1 KQTVI
6 LTKELSRALKTLSR
20 KEGVTLFMTLLAG
33 VQTLL
38 HRYTGQDDIVVGSPI
53 AGRNRAEIE
62 GLIGFFVNTLVLRTD
77 ASGNPMFRELLRQ
90 VRETTLEA
98 YSHQD
103 VPFEKLVEDLQPHRN
118 LNQNPLFQVTFQLD
132 DSSSQLLTLPAI
144 DVEDIE
150 LDVGISQFDLSLS
163 MIDNEEKIK
172 GWLEYNTDIFNAGT
186 IERMLG
192 HFQTL
197 LEGIVSNPEQRID
210 ELPLLTAAEESQL
223 LVEWNETAAEYAT
236 DKCIH
241 ELFETQ
247 VENTPDAIALVF
259 EDRQL
264 TYRELNN
271 CANQLAHYLQ
281 KLGVGASVP
290 VGICLERSIEMVVG
304 LLGIL
309 KAGGAY
315 VPLDPAY
322 PKERLAFM
330 LDDSRAS
337 VLLTQEQMP
346 KETNLGI
353 EDVIRQ
359 MPAKRAAIKI
369 VYVDSDRIAIGR
381 ESQENFKI
389 AAAADDLAYV
399 IYTSGSTGRPK
410 GVMVSHRALVA
421 HTLSATKHFEIGS
434 NDKVLQFASLSFDV
448 AAEEMFPAWLCGA
461 SVVLLSERTPAI
473 AEFVNYLTKD
483 GITVAN
489 LPAAYWHQW
498 VDELDRLAN
507 PLPSPLRLLIVGNEK
522 VSLDHLKRW
531 HGHVGSKVRWL
542 NAYGPTEAI
551 ITATLYEAPQP
562 EDAYADLT
570 SVPIGRPLTNRQIYV
585 LDRSLQPV
593 PIGVTGE
600 LYIGGPALALGYLN
614 NPELTAE
621 KFIESPFFAD
631 ATTRLYRTGDL
642 ARYLPDGNLEFLGR
656 IDAQVK
662 IRGYRIELGEV
673 ETVIAQHTGVRAAV
687 VVAREDSPGDK
698 RLVAYAVASP
708 GSTPSASD
716 LRSYLQQQLPEYMVP
731 SAFMFLKSLPLT
743 AGGKLDRN
751 ALPVPDQT
759 RSELKV
765 DFTAPR
771 TAVEERLASIWSKVL
786 KIDKVGVNDNFF
798 HLGGHSL
805 LATQVISRINDSFAI
820 NIRLR
825 RLFETPTI
833 AGLAASIDDNL
844 GIDKYPQRIPP
855 IVPITRNHDAP
866 LSFAQQRLWFLDRL
880 EPDSAAYNVPAAF
893 RLVGELDGHALEQS
907 LNEIVRRHEVL
918 RTVVATVNG
927 DPVQKLLPPSPLA
940 LTCTDISDR
949 PETDREQALPRLL
962 SEEAAKPFDLSRG
975 PLLRT
980 KLLRLAP
987 QDHVLFLNMHHVVS
1001 DGWSMGVLFREIS
1014 DLYDAYCSG
1023 KTSPLPELPVQY
1035 ADYTVWQRE
1044 WLQGENLENQ
1054 LSYWR
1059 KQLEGLMTLQLPT
1072 DCAHPA
1078 VRTYRGS
1085 SQALNFSARL
1095 SQAIKSLSQREGGTL
1110 FMTLLAAFQIL
1121 LSRYSGQSD
1130 IVVGSPI
1137 AGRNRQETETLI
1149 GFFVNTLVL
1158 RADLSNHPTFREL
1171 LRQVRETTL
1180 EAHSH
1185 QDLPFEKL
1193 VEDLQPQRNLNQNP
1207 LFQVTFQLDDNSS
1220 QLLTLPAIDVEEME
1234 LDSGISRFDLSLS
1247 MIDNGKS
1254 FKGTLQY
1261 NTDIFNADT
1270 IDRML
1275 GHYQRLLEG
1284 IVDNPEQRIDELAL
1298 LTDAEKHQLLVE
1310 WNETKRDYPSEKCI
1324 HQLFEEQVERTPE
1337 AVAVVFEG
1345 QQLTYRELNDRA
1357 NQLAHHLRNL
1367 GAKPNTLVA
1376 LSLGRSIE
1384 LVVAIYGVLKAGG
1397 AYLPVDPGYPQ
1408 ERLESML
1415 QGVQASIMIMKGEA
1429 ELSRSALVH
1438 VVDLVSSR

>member
-1 KQTVI
+1 MDSDRVTVFLPSISPVKRSLFELGLQQSRAGAAGNVNMPRRASRELAPLSFAQQRRWFLNQLEPESPAYNEARVLRLTGYLNVEALEKSFNYIIARHEVLRTTIVLADGNPTQRIAECRVIELPVIDLRTRNGQDRDTEVRRLINETSRRPFDLSNDLMLRVSLLRLDDNEHILALVTHHVASDDWSSGVLWRELAALYATFSSGQIPDLPELPVQYADYAAWQRQWLQGVVLDTQLSYWRKQLDKLSPLLLPTDRPRPVVQTFRGAKQTVI

-389 AAAADDLAYV
+389 ATAADDLAYV

-434 NDKVLQFASLSFDV
+434 NDKVLQFASISFDV

-498 VDELDRLAN
+498 VDELDRLPN

-642 ARYLPDGNLEFLGR
+642 ARYLPDGNLEFLG
-656 IDAQVK
+656 
-662 IRGYRIELGEV
+662 
-673 ETVIAQHTGVRAAV
+673 
-687 VVAREDSPGDK
+687 
-698 RLVAYAVASP
+698 
-708 GSTPSASD
+708 
-716 LRSYLQQQLPEYMVP
+716 
-731 SAFMFLKSLPLT
+731 
-743 AGGKLDRN
+743 
-751 ALPVPDQT
+751 
-759 RSELKV
+759 
-765 DFTAPR
+765 
-771 TAVEERLASIWSKVL
+771 
-786 KIDKVGVNDNFF
+786 
-798 HLGGHSL
+798 
-805 LATQVISRINDSFAI
+805 
-820 NIRLR
+820 
-825 RLFETPTI
+825 
-833 AGLAASIDDNL
+833 
-844 GIDKYPQRIPP
+844 
-855 IVPITRNHDAP
+855 
-866 LSFAQQRLWFLDRL
+866 
-880 EPDSAAYNVPAAF
+880 
-893 RLVGELDGHALEQS
+893 
-907 LNEIVRRHEVL
+907 
-918 RTVVATVNG
+918 
-927 DPVQKLLPPSPLA
+927 
-940 LTCTDISDR
+940 
-949 PETDREQALPRLL
+949 
-962 SEEAAKPFDLSRG
+962 
-975 PLLRT
+975 
-980 KLLRLAP
+980 
-987 QDHVLFLNMHHVVS
+987 
-1001 DGWSMGVLFREIS
+1001 
-1014 DLYDAYCSG
+1014 
-1023 KTSPLPELPVQY
+1023 
-1035 ADYTVWQRE
+1035 
-1044 WLQGENLENQ
+1044 
-1054 LSYWR
+1054 
-1059 KQLEGLMTLQLPT
+1059 
-1072 DCAHPA
+1072 
-1078 VRTYRGS
+1078 
-1085 SQALNFSARL
+1085 
-1095 SQAIKSLSQREGGTL
+1095 
-1110 FMTLLAAFQIL
+1110 
-1121 LSRYSGQSD
+1121 
-1130 IVVGSPI
+1130 
-1137 AGRNRQETETLI
+1137 
-1149 GFFVNTLVL
+1149 
-1158 RADLSNHPTFREL
+1158 
-1171 LRQVRETTL
+1171 
-1180 EAHSH
+1180 
-1185 QDLPFEKL
+1185 
-1193 VEDLQPQRNLNQNP
+1193 
-1207 LFQVTFQLDDNSS
+1207 
-1220 QLLTLPAIDVEEME
+1220 
-1234 LDSGISRFDLSLS
+1234 
-1247 MIDNGKS
+1247 
-1254 FKGTLQY
+1254 
-1261 NTDIFNADT
+1261 
-1270 IDRML
+1270 
-1275 GHYQRLLEG
+1275 
-1284 IVDNPEQRIDELAL
+1284 
-1298 LTDAEKHQLLVE
+1298 
-1310 WNETKRDYPSEKCI
+1310 
-1324 HQLFEEQVERTPE
+1324 
-1337 AVAVVFEG
+1337 
-1345 QQLTYRELNDRA
+1345 
-1357 NQLAHHLRNL
+1357 
-1367 GAKPNTLVA
+1367 
-1376 LSLGRSIE
+1376 
-1384 LVVAIYGVLKAGG
+1384 
-1397 AYLPVDPGYPQ
+1397 
-1408 ERLESML
+1408 
-1415 QGVQASIMIMKGEA
+1415 
-1429 ELSRSALVH
+1429 
-1438 VVDLVSSR
+1438 